1 MEINVQ
7 GFDRSALKC
16 NQIAI
21 VGFVGS
27 GFVFD
32 QPILPAF
39 VAVVLLAGSFLPAAA
54 LFKQIY
60 RYVIKP
66 LGIMKPDVAHE
77 NPAPHQFAQLL
88 GGLVLAA
95 GSVLLY
101 SGSSAA
107 GWALAWIV
115 ILLAITNLLFG
126 FCAGCFVYFQL
137 AKRNI
142 PGFHHSSS

>member
-1 MEINVQ
+1 MGSDVQ
-7 GFDRSALKC
+7 RIDRSALRF
-16 NQIAI
+16 NQIGI
-21 VGFVGS
+21 VGFVGT

-32 QPILPAF
+32 LPVLPAC
-39 VAVVLLAGSFLPAAA
+39 VAVVLLAGSFLPVAA
-54 LFKQIY
+54 LFKHIY

-66 LGIMKPDVAHE
+66 LGIMKPDVVHE
-77 NPAPHQFAQLL
+77 NSAPHQFAQLL

-101 SGSSAA
+101 SGSPAA

-115 ILLAITNLLFG
+115 ILLALTNLLFG

-142 PGFHHSSS
+142 PGFHHPGS